1 MKKTIFIT
9 LMAVIGLSMIGY
21 AQKFL
26 TKTGHIK
33 FYSEAPLENIE
44 AHNNQVN
51 SAFDANSGNFV
62 FKLLMKSFEFEK
74 ALMEEHFNENYVHS
88 NEYPNATFVGKV
100 TNLDEI
106 DLEMEGEQKV
116 KVKGDLSIHGKTNEI
131 ETDGVF
137 ITGNDMIKAH
147 ASFNI
152 LLEDYNVKIPSA
164 VAQNISESV
173 EITVNIELKKIE
185 SITKK

>member
-9 LMAVIGLSMIGY
+9 FITVFGLSLMSH
-21 AQKFL
+21 AQKYL
-26 TKTGHIK
+26 TKTGHIR

-51 SAFDANSGNFV
+51 SAFDANSGDFV

-88 NEYPNATFVGKV
+88 NEFPNATFVGKV
-100 TNLDEI
+100 TNLEEI
-106 DLEMEGEQKV
+106 DFGKEGDQAV
-116 KVKGDLSIHGKTNEI
+116 TVKGELSIHGKTNEV
-131 ETDGVF
+131 ETHGIF
-137 ITGNDMIKAH
+137 KTGQNTINGLAT
-147 ASFNI
+147 FTI
-152 LLEDYNVKIPSA
+152 LLEDYDVKIPSA
-164 VAQNISESV
+164 VAQNISESI
-173 EITVNIELKKIE
+173 EITVNVELKKLE